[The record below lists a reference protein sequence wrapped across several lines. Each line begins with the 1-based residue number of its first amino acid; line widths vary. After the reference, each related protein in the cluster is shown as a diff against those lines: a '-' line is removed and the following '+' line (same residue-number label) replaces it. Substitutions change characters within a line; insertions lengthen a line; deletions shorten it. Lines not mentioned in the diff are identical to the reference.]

1 MAKYSI
7 ATYGISKYGEREV
20 SRTYYASGIRS
31 WSYNFNSISI
41 AWGSIT
47 PSPEDSEPTHWRLV
61 RGFSGVPDTPFD
73 GIYLDGDVISAFRTT
88 YIDNDVSTENREV
101 NYSIWVFGAN
111 AITGVKR
118 WIFCGDTDIIV
129 TQQTDTLSKLINWL
143 PRIWFNTVNGVGDA
157 VGEAETND
165 LSKTLSAYTFMYD
178 KLNAEAELISKA
190 SSNIIPSALLESQVL
205 DLGFNYEPALGD
217 SYHRSLY
224 RAGNV
229 INSVKGTKGAV
240 SGYITGLTHL
250 SSKIKLGHNLM
261 LDYNDSSFEEST
273 GRWHITRGTKA
284 TVKFATSAATL
295 GTAITPPKAWVND
308 SLYPPKESGFGV
320 FTVSESTSTVSPST
334 LQLPIANANMPLLG
348 IPVEGNKEYL
358 YTGWFRQIDGNVFT
372 LSVKIN
378 WWNYLGETISSTTLT
393 SPITSSNSWQ
403 EFTSGS
409 SAGRLGRVSPLDAAY
424 ASIELLI
431 TPSTLSETK
440 VLLDK
445 TQFSESKYSLA
456 FEDAKQVNVYVQG
469 SKENLIPNPSFED
482 GTGSWLPSA
491 NSNFISRSFIS
502 SNAIFFGSSVG
513 ALTALNSSQMY
524 VSSDWIEVD
533 PGQNYTFSAYVST
546 DSTIINKAIIK
557 LEFSNRESI
566 EQQTLILS
574 DTDGEYY
581 DSTIYS
587 VQSAEITL
595 TNALVSSQR
604 VPTRTRISISAIAPA
619 YTRDSGNPVVKVS
632 FIFPICAVGESAYID
647 SCLLQPTALSL
658 PFFDGSS
665 APVSSTPVTEPYFFP
680 GDCLWEYKDVYNFIQ
695 EPSFETISTWVANV
709 GTLTMDSTSGTTL
722 VPVKNSN
729 GTLGTPTN
737 GTYTAKYGSK
747 MGKLTYVAA
756 TGGNISTTVVLPSPA
771 KGGEDFVVSAYV
783 RAAEGSYTLTV
794 GSSTFQSVTRVSD
807 KDKYQ
812 WTRISAVKQLA
823 VGETTFTVTIKIDP
837 PSAGYVGTPTTFF
850 HIDGVQA
857 EYGKIPSA
865 YINPSSTT
873 SSVVPISGS
882 SNTYLVDRVLNT
894 NASRSSYFPNY
905 EVKFSRLRNSLALV
919 MPHGSSWSVKP
930 GLESGG
936 YPELVESLIPSASFE
951 NSLDKWVPENSSL
964 VRKTSKGS
972 LFGDQIT
979 HGTSW
984 CEVTTSGTS
993 NATKV
998 FGLTS
1003 GTVPVVSGQGY
1014 YASIAIKPK
1023 NAASAGT
1030 YKLKA
1035 TFYTP
1040 TGSILPVLI
1049 QDPAFPSD
1057 PTKVLDV
1064 TAQYMEKSVTV
1075 TRTDRWAYISN
1086 TYPSLATLNAAS
1098 AKLTIT
1104 FIPSTFDATQSFNI
1118 DRVVFRE

>member
-31 WSYNFNSISI
+31 WSYNFNSISL

-47 PSPEDSEPTHWRLV
+47 PSPEDDEPTHWRVV

-88 YIDNDVSTENREV
+88 FIDNDVSTENREV
-101 NYSIWVFGAN
+101 NYSIWVFGG
-111 AITGVKR
+111 TSGVKR
-118 WIFCGDTDIIV
+118 WIFCGDTNIIV
-129 TQQTDTLSKLINWL
+129 TQETDTLSKLINWL
-143 PRIWFNTVNGVGDA
+143 PRIWFNTSNGIGDA

-165 LSKTLSAYTFMYD
+165 FSKTLSAYTFMYD

-320 FTVSESTSTVSPST
+320 FTVSESTSTISPAT

-358 YTGWFRQIDGNVFT
+358 YTGWFRQIDGNAFT

-378 WWNYLGETISSTTLT
+378 WWNYLGETISSTALT

-482 GTGSWLPSA
+482 GTGGWLSST
-491 NSNFISRSFIS
+491 NSNFISKSFVS

-513 ALTALNSSQMY
+513 SLTALNSSQMY

-533 PGQNYTFSAYVST
+533 PGQNYNFSAYVST
-546 DSTIINKAIIK
+546 DSTTINKAIIK

-595 TNALVSSQR
+595 TNTLVSSQR

-632 FIFPICAVGESAYID
+632 FIFPTCAAGESAYID

-665 APVSSTPVTEPYFFP
+665 APISSTPVTEPYFFP

-695 EPSFETISTWVANV
+695 EPSFETISTWTANV

-729 GTLGTPTN
+729 GTLGTPTS

-794 GSSTFQSVTRVSD
+794 GSNAFQSVTSVSD

-823 VGETTFTVTIKIDP
+823 VGETTFTITIKIDP

-857 EYGKIPSA
+857 EYGKIPSV
-865 YINPSSTT
+865 YINPASTT
-873 SSVVPISGS
+873 SSVVSISGS
-882 SNTYLVDRVLNT
+882 SNVYLVDRVLNA

-905 EVKFSRLRNSLALV
+905 AVKFSRLRNSLALV
-919 MPHGSSWSVKP
+919 MPHGSSWAVKP

-951 NSLDKWVPENSSL
+951 NNLDKWVPENSSL
-964 VRKTSKGS
+964 VRKTSRGS

-1086 TYPSLATLNAAS
+1086 TYPALATLNAAS